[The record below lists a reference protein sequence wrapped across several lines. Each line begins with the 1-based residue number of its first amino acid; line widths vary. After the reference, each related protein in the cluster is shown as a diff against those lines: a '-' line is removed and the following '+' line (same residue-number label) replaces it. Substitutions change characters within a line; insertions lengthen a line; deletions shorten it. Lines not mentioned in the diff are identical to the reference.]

1 MHQWLIEDPLELEHQ
16 RGYKY
21 LDVRE
26 EILRW
31 DRAQQKWS
39 GATASAD
46 DSTDAVAMEVDRIE
60 GKGKHGKNAK
70 GKSKDKGSSKGK
82 GKNKSKD
89 KSGKS
94 KGGKSSKGKSTNFQG
109 KGKGGKPAEKGCYVC
124 GQPGHYAKDC
134 WHSVRNV
141 SSCAGSGSAPSDW
154 THLTSISQQ
163 PQAAPSGQQ
172 VQQPV
177 QQQPQQPTTYRVAR
191 VSENSVF
198 HGDADHGHF
207 VFDLR
212 DGCSPTHGSIHA
224 LHVFIGDEQ
233 EQHDEIEVCNVRAI
247 AKEVPEDEE
256 LCAIYRILKGGSKG
270 GGGLGSF
277 GELRLE

>member
-1 MHQWLIEDPLELEHQ
+1 MADELKTAILLRCISGSLKTPLNLNIKE
-16 RGYKY
+16 GTKY

-26 EILRW
+26 EVLRW

-39 GATASAD
+39 GATTSAD

-124 GQPGHYAKDC
+124 GQPGHFAKDC

-141 SSCAGSGSAPSDW
+141 SSSAGSGSAPSDW

-163 PQAAPSGQQ
+163 PQAASSGQQ

-177 QQQPQQPTTYRVAR
+177 QQQPQQPTTYRVSR

-198 HGDADHGHF
+198 HEDADHGHF
-207 VFDLR
+207 VLAKI
-212 DGCSPTHGSIHA
+212 GSHTHCLQTFIQTA
-224 LHVFIGDEQ
+224 L
-233 EQHDEIEVCNVRAI
+233 
-247 AKEVPEDEE
+247 
-256 LCAIYRILKGGSKG
+256 
-270 GGGLGSF
+270 
-277 GELRLE
+277 